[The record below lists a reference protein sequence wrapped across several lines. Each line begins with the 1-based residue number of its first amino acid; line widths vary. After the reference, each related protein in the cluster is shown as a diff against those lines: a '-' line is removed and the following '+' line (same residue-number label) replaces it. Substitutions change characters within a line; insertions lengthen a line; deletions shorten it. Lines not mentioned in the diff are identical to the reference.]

1 MANPVSLQPSTKNKK
16 KIYTLKTLGLVITV
30 GAASWTLSGKK
41 YGFLVF
47 LMDACNMSIHFSKL
61 KDDS

>member
-30 GAASWTLSGKK
+30 GAASRTLSGEK
-41 YGFLVF
+41 
-47 LMDACNMSIHFSKL
+47 IWFSCILNGCMQYVNTLFKIER
-61 KDDS
+61 